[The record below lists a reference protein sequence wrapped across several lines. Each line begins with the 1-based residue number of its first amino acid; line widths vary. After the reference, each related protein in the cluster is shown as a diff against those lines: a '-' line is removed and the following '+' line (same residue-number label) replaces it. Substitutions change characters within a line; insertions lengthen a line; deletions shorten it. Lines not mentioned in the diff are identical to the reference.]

1 MKTVRRI
8 CAQSYQK
15 QKVQVKSH
23 DNGRVSSGG
32 RERAGVECGA
42 QRKLAKDGRH
52 LFLKPPLGLQGFKS
66 REKQMCELPGLW
78 QRLQLNAERL

>member
-32 RERAGVECGA
+32 GRCGA